1 MFKVSMLLKSARFYS
16 AVTLA
21 ALALSMN
28 SLSLK
33 GQDMEEED
41 AAAGDQT
48 VCLKCT
54 INVLTGTI
62 NCVKIACPK

>member
-1 MFKVSMLLKSARFYS
+1 MLLKNAGFYS

-33 GQDMEEED
+33 GQDMEEV
-41 AAAGDQT
+41 AVGDQT

-54 INVLTGTI
+54 INVITGTV
-62 NCVKIACPK
+62 NCVKIDCPK